1 MRPRETHSIKLA
13 NCCTR
18 NNKHTQICWHQLINE
33 IIIQIYFILLF
44 IFLSIQNVFG
54 YKIYEDKSST
64 QLAIEYLEKNNVI
77 QGWNNDKNF
86 YIALATSYADLNNSK
101 NKNFI
106 KLRTLKSF
114 EASLF
119 AKSEIISFIKTEISA
134 KDNTKTQVSENN
146 EILMAQKLMLQSLR
160 VLHQC
165 L

>member
-1 MRPRETHSIKLA
+1 MK
-13 NCCTR
+13 
-18 NNKHTQICWHQLINE
+18 
-33 IIIQIYFILLF
+33 LLF
-44 IFLSIQNVFG
+44 KFISFCFLFFLSIQNVFG

-114 EASLF
+114 EASLV

-134 KDNTKTQVSENN
+134 KDNSKTKVSENDEN
-146 EILMAQKLMLQSLR
+146 FYGTKINTSVIKKFCIDAFSWSSANCAL
-160 VLHQC
+160 
-165 L
+165 